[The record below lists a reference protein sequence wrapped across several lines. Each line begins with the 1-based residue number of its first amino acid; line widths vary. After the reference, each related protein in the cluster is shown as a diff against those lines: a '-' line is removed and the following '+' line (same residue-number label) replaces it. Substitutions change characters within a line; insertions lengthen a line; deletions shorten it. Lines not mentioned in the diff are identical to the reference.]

1 MFVKICGLTDPEAVR
16 AAVEA
21 GADAIGF
28 VFAPSIREIAPERA
42 AELCRDVPPG
52 VIRVAVMHHPDQAL
66 VDRVVERFDPD
77 WLQTDAEDF
86 ETLVVPPA
94 TKRLPVYREGRA
106 DTASPLP
113 ARLHFEGRVSG
124 SGTVA
129 DWSEA
134 RQIARTTE
142 LVLAGGLDAAN
153 VGAAIETVRPFG
165 VDVSSGVESTRGIK
179 DPRKI
184 REFVARV
191 RAQELDR

>member
-1 MFVKICGLTDPEAVR
+1 MFVKICGLTDAEAVR

-28 VFAPSIREIAPERA
+28 VFAPSVREITPERA
-42 AELCRDVPPG
+42 AGLCREVPPA

-66 VDRVVERFDPD
+66 VDRVVELFGPD
-77 WLQTDAEDF
+77 WIQTDAEDF
-86 ETLVVPPA
+86 ETIDVPAP
-94 TKRLPVYREGRA
+94 TERLPVYREGRA
-106 DTASPLP
+106 DTSAALP

-134 RQIARTTE
+134 RRLAQVTE

-165 VDVSSGVESTRGIK
+165 VDVSSGVESARGIK

-191 RAQELDR
+191 RALEFDR